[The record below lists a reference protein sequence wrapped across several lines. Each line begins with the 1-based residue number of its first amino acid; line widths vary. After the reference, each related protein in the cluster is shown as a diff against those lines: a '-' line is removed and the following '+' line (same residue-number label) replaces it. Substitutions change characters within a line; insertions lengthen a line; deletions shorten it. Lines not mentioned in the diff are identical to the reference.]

1 MWSAALAWRVE
12 FEDAAL
18 KELAKLDKPVARRIL
33 AFLRERVAVLDDPR
47 SVGEAVKGSSLG
59 DFWKYRVGDY
69 RVIAHIEDGALRI
82 LVLKV
87 GNRREVYR

>member
-33 AFLRERVAVLDDPR
+33 AFLRERVSQLDDPR
-47 SVGEAVKGSSLG
+47 SVGEALTGSKLG
-59 DFWKYRVGDY
+59 EFWKYRVGDY
-69 RVIAHIEDGALRI
+69 RIVAHIEDEALRI

-87 GNRREVYR
+87 GHRREV